1 MIQYR
6 AEREETNI
14 IISKV
19 QSLQEK
25 DQQWLAACRTKID
38 LSRKKNSNE
47 DSNFRVDTAQGEAQP
62 TKIFNKSVR
71 KILDLAKQQNFAPS
85 RRGKKSSVSAKE
97 TRINAARPPQ
107 ESRKQAQARR
117 KFAGKC
123 CKRNRDLWI
132 RKAHLLALIVLH
144 LAGDRISHRISSRE
158 GKKSPRRE
166 KLGQA
171 PPNLNT

>member
-107 ESRKQAQARR
+107 ESQET
-117 KFAGKC
+117 
-123 CKRNRDLWI
+123 
-132 RKAHLLALIVLH
+132 
-144 LAGDRISHRISSRE
+144 SS
-158 GKKSPRRE
+158 STTQIRRE
-166 KLGQA
+166 MLQTEPGSLDPKGPPSCADRAASRRRPDL
-171 PPNLNT
+171 PPNLLERRKKKCAP